1 MLERAFQ
8 PAHTGVYDFMAR
20 YIFITGG
27 VVSSLGKGLA
37 SAALGALLQA
47 RGYTVRLRKL
57 DPYLNVDPG
66 TMSPFEHG
74 EVFVTDDGAET
85 DLDLG
90 HYERFT
96 GVAARKTDSVSSGR
110 IYSTVLEKER
120 RGDYLGKTIQVIPHV
135 TNEIKEFIAI
145 GDDEVDFMLC
155 EIGGTVGD
163 IEGLPFFEAIR
174 QFGQDRPRGECIFM
188 HLTLLPFVKAS
199 GELKTKPTQHSVKE
213 LRSIGLA
220 PDILVCRSEGPI
232 PEKEREK
239 LALFCNVR
247 PDSVIAA
254 QDLSTIYDAPLAYH
268 REGMDQAVLDA
279 FQISP
284 APKPDLSRWEDV
296 SDRIHNPE
304 GEVRVAIVGKY
315 TQLED
320 AYKSIAEALTHG
332 GMANRVKVRAE
343 WIDAETFDRED
354 PAPYLEGFHAIL
366 VPGGF
371 GERGTEGKI
380 KAAEFA
386 RTRKIPYLGICLG
399 MQMAV
404 VEAARNL
411 ADMPNAGSE
420 EFDHEAG
427 KKRFEPVVYH
437 LKEWV
442 QGNYKVTRKSD
453 DDKGGTMRLGAYNA
467 VLSEGSRVAQAYGTC
482 NIEERHRHRYEVDIK
497 YREQLE
503 AKGLIF
509 SGMSPDGKLPEI
521 VEVKDHPWYIGV
533 QFHPEL
539 KSKPF
544 APHPLFRDF
553 VRAAKDVSRL
563 V

>member
-1 MLERAFQ
+1 
-8 PAHTGVYDFMAR
+8 
-20 YIFITGG
+20 
-27 VVSSLGKGLA
+27 
-37 SAALGALLQA
+37 LGALLQA

-96 GVAARKTDSVSSGR
+96 GVAARMTDSVSSGR

-135 TNEIKEFIAI
+135 TNEIKDFIRI

-174 QFGQDRPRGECIFM
+174 QFIHERPRGECILV
-188 HLTLLPFVKAS
+188 HLTLLPFLAAS

-220 PDILVCRSEGPI
+220 PDILLCRSEHEI
-232 PEKEREK
+232 PEKEKAK

-247 PDSVIAA
+247 EDSVISAL
-254 QDLSTIYDAPLAYH
+254 DLKSIYEAPLAYH
-268 REGMDQAVLDA
+268 NVGLDRAVLDA
-279 FQISP
+279 FGISP
-284 APKPDLSRWEDV
+284 APNPKLQTWQEVADRVYNPD
-296 SDRIHNPE
+296 

-332 GMANRVKVRAE
+332 GMSNRVKVRAE
-343 WIDAETFDRED
+343 WIDSEIFERED
-354 PAPYLEGFHAIL
+354 PAPHLERFHAIL

-386 RTRKIPYLGICLG
+386 RTRNVPYFGICLG

-404 VEAARNL
+404 VEAARHL
-411 ADMPNAGSE
+411 ADLKDAGSE
-420 EFDHEAG
+420 EFDGIDGA
-427 KKRFEPVVYH
+427 KKFTHVVYH

-442 QGNYKVTRKSD
+442 EGNRTYQREVT

-467 VLSEGSRVAQAYGTC
+467 TLKEGSQVAAIYGSAA
-482 NIEERHRHRYEVDIK
+482 ISERHRHRYEVDTK
-497 YREQLE
+497 FRELLE
-503 AKGLIF
+503 EKGLVF

-521 VEVKDHPWYIGV
+521 VELPGHPWYIGV

-544 APHPLFRDF
+544 EPHPLFADF
-553 VRAAKDVSRL
+553 IRAAMEQSRL

>member
-1 MLERAFQ
+1 
-8 PAHTGVYDFMAR
+8 MAR

-47 RGYTVRLRKL
+47 RGYSVRLRKL

-96 GVAARKTDSVSSGR
+96 GVAARTTDSVSSGR

-135 TNEIKEFIAI
+135 TNEIKDFMKI
-145 GDDEVDFMLC
+145 GEDEVDFMLC

-174 QFGQDRPRGECIFM
+174 QFSQDKPRGQCIFM

-213 LRSIGLA
+213 LRSIGIA
-220 PDILVCRSEGPI
+220 PDILVCRSEGDI

-254 QDLSTIYDAPLAYH
+254 KDLKSIYEAPLAYH
-268 REGMDQAVLDA
+268 REGLDQAVLDA
-279 FQISP
+279 FGISP
-284 APKPDLSRWEDV
+284 APKSDLSRWEDV
-296 SDRIHNPE
+296 ADRIYNPE
-304 GEVRVAIVGKY
+304 GEVKIAIVGKY

-332 GMANRVKVRAE
+332 GMANRVKVNIE
-343 WIDAETFDRED
+343 WVDAEVFETED
-354 PAPYLEGFHAIL
+354 PVSRLHGFNAIL

-380 KAAEFA
+380 KAAQFA
-386 RTRKIPYLGICLG
+386 RENKVPYLGICLG

-404 VEAARNL
+404 IEAARNVAGL
-411 ADMPNAGSE
+411 TDAGSE

-442 QGNYKVTRKSD
+442 QGNQTVERSVG
-453 DDKGGTMRLGAYNA
+453 DDKGGTMRLGAYSA
-467 VLSEGSRVAQAYGTC
+467 TLAEGSKVAEVYGTYD
-482 NIEERHRHRYEVDIK
+482 IEERHRHRYEVAIK
-497 YREQLE
+497 YRDKLE
-503 AKGLIF
+503 NAGLRF
-509 SGMSPDGKLPEI
+509 SGMSPDGSLPEI
-521 VEVKDHPWYIGV
+521 VEWSDHPWFIGV

-544 APHPLFRDF
+544 EPHPLFKDF
-553 VRAAKDVSRL
+553 VRAAKQDERL

>member
-1 MLERAFQ
+1 
-8 PAHTGVYDFMAR
+8 MAR
-20 YIFITGG
+20 YVFITGG

-96 GVAARKTDSVSSGR
+96 GVSARNTDSISSGR
-110 IYSTVLEKER
+110 VYTNVLEKER

-135 TNEIKEFIAI
+135 TNEIKDFIDI

-174 QFGQDRPRGECIFM
+174 QFSQDKPRGQCVFM
-188 HLTLLPFVKAS
+188 HLTLLPYLAAS

-213 LRSIGLA
+213 LRTIGLQ
-220 PDILVCRSEGPI
+220 PDVLVCRSEQPI
-232 PEKEREK
+232 PVKEREK
-239 LALFCNVR
+239 IALFCNVR
-247 PDSVIAA
+247 KESVIAA
-254 QDLSTIYDAPLAYH
+254 PDLKSIYEAPLAYH
-268 REGMDQAVLDA
+268 REGLDQAVLDA
-279 FQISP
+279 FGITD
-284 APKPDLSRWEDV
+284 APKPELSVWNDV
-296 SDRIHNPE
+296 ADRVFNPE
-304 GEVRVAIVGKY
+304 GEVKIAIVGKY
-315 TQLED
+315 VQLED

-332 GMANRVKVRAE
+332 GMANRVKVKIE
-343 WIDAETFDRED
+343 WVDAETFEKED
-354 PAPYLEGFHAIL
+354 AAPHLEGFHAIL

-380 KAAEFA
+380 KAAQFA
-386 RTRKIPYLGICLG
+386 RERKIPYLGICLG
-399 MQMAV
+399 MQLAV
-404 VEAARNL
+404 IEAARNL
-411 ADMPNAGSE
+411 AGIETAGSE
-420 EFDHEAG
+420 EFDHETG
-427 KKRFEPVVYH
+427 SKRFEPIVYH

-442 QGNYKVTRKSD
+442 QGNHKVRRSET
-453 DDKGGTMRLGAYNA
+453 DDKGGTMRLGAYSA
-467 VLSEGSRVAQAYGTC
+467 TLKEGSRVAQAYGATE
-482 NIEERHRHRYEVDIK
+482 IEERHRHRYEVDTK

-503 AKGLIF
+503 DCGLIF
-509 SGMSPDGKLPEI
+509 SGMSPDGRLPEI

-544 APHPLFRDF
+544 EPAPLFKDF
-553 VRAAKDVSRL
+553 IRAAKENSRL

>member
-1 MLERAFQ
+1 
-8 PAHTGVYDFMAR
+8 
-20 YIFITGG
+20 
-27 VVSSLGKGLA
+27 
-37 SAALGALLQA
+37 
-47 RGYTVRLRKL
+47 
-57 DPYLNVDPG
+57 
-66 TMSPFEHG
+66 
-74 EVFVTDDGAET
+74 
-85 DLDLG
+85 
-90 HYERFT
+90 
-96 GVAARKTDSVSSGR
+96 
-110 IYSTVLEKER
+110 
-120 RGDYLGKTIQVIPHV
+120 
-135 TNEIKEFIAI
+135 
-145 GDDEVDFMLC
+145 
-155 EIGGTVGD
+155 
-163 IEGLPFFEAIR
+163 
-174 QFGQDRPRGECIFM
+174 M
-188 HLTLLPFVKAS
+188 HLTLLPYIKAS

-232 PEKEREK
+232 PVKEREK

-247 PDSVIAA
+247 PDAVIAA

-268 REGMDQAVLDA
+268 REGLDQAVLDA
-279 FQISP
+279 FQIAP

-343 WIDAETFDRED
+343 WIDAEIFDSED
-354 PAPYLEGFHAIL
+354 PAPHLEGFHAIL

-404 VEAARNL
+404 IEAARNL
-411 ADMPNAGSE
+411 AGLAKAGSE

-427 KKRFEPVVYH
+427 QKRFEPIVYH

-442 QGNYKVTRKSD
+442 QGNYKVTRKAN
-453 DDKGGTMRLGAYNA
+453 DDKGGTMRLGAYDA
-467 VLSEGSRVAQAYGTC
+467 VLAEGSRVAEAYGTTT
-482 NIEERHRHRYEVDIK
+482 IEERHRHRYEVDIK
-497 YREQLE
+497 YRDKLE
-503 AKGLIF
+503 KCGLMF
-509 SGMSPDGKLPEI
+509 SGLSPDGKLPEI
-521 VEVKDHPWYIGV
+521 VEIKDHPWYIGV

>member
-1 MLERAFQ
+1 
-8 PAHTGVYDFMAR
+8 MAR
-20 YIFITGG
+20 YVFITGG

-74 EVFVTDDGAET
+74 EVYVTDDGAET

-110 IYSTVLEKER
+110 IYSNVLEKER

-135 TNEIKEFIAI
+135 TNEIKEWTAI

-174 QFGQDRPRGECIFM
+174 QFGQERPRGECIYV
-188 HLTLLPFVKAS
+188 HLTLLPYVAAS

-213 LRSIGLA
+213 LRSIGIA
-220 PDILVCRSEGPI
+220 PDVLVCRTERPI
-232 PEKEREK
+232 PEKEIQK
-239 LALFCNVR
+239 IALFCNVR
-247 PDSVIAA
+247 ENAVIPAH
-254 QDLSTIYDAPLAYH
+254 DLISIYEAPLAYH
-268 REGMDQAVLDA
+268 AVGLDQAVLDA
-279 FQISP
+279 FGISP
-284 APKPDLSRWEDV
+284 APRPDLTRWNNVVDAV
-296 SDRIHNPE
+296 HNPD
-304 GEVRVAIVGKY
+304 GEVNIAIVGKY

-332 GMANRVKVRAE
+332 GIANRVKVKSQWLDSE
-343 WIDAETFDRED
+343 IFERED
-354 PAPYLEGFHAIL
+354 PAPYLENFDGIL

-371 GERGTEGKI
+371 GERGTEGMI
-380 KAAEFA
+380 HAAEFA
-386 RTRKIPYLGICLG
+386 RLRNVPYFGICLG

-404 VEAARNL
+404 IEATRNL
-411 ADMPNAGSE
+411 MGVARAGSE
-420 EFDHEAG
+420 EFDHEAEKKG
-427 KKRFEPVVYH
+427 GQKRFEPVVYH
-437 LKEWV
+437 LKEWLE
-442 QGNYKVTRKSD
+442 GNRTIKREVT

-467 VLSEGSRVAQAYGTC
+467 TLAEGSQVSKIYGGQA
-482 NIEERHRHRYEVDIK
+482 ISERHRHRYEVALS
-497 YREQLE
+497 YREKLE
-503 AKGLIF
+503 GVGLKF
-509 SGMSPDGKLPEI
+509 SGMSPDGRLPEI
-521 VEVKDHPWYIGV
+521 VEIPGHPWFVGV

-544 APHPLFRDF
+544 QPHPLFADF
-553 VRAAKDVSRL
+553 VRAALEQGRL

>member
-1 MLERAFQ
+1 
-8 PAHTGVYDFMAR
+8 MAR

-47 RGYTVRLRKL
+47 RGYSVRLRKL

-96 GVAARKTDSVSSGR
+96 GVAARNTDSVSSGR

-120 RGDYLGKTIQVIPHV
+120 RGDYLGKTIQVVPHV
-135 TNEIKEFIAI
+135 TNQIKEFLDI

-174 QFGQDRPRGECIFM
+174 QYSHDRPRGQCIFM
-188 HLTLLPFVKAS
+188 HLTLLPYLAAS

-213 LRSIGLA
+213 LQSIGIA
-220 PDILVCRSEGPI
+220 PDVLVCRSEHPI

-239 LALFCNVR
+239 IALFCNVR
-247 PDSVIAA
+247 KEHVVAA
-254 QDLSTIYDAPLAYH
+254 YDLKSIYEAPLAYH
-268 REGMDQAVLDA
+268 EQGLDQAVLDA
-279 FQISP
+279 FQIAP
-284 APKPDLSRWEDV
+284 APKPDLSRWRDV
-296 SDRIHNPE
+296 YDRVHNPE
-304 GEVRVAIVGKY
+304 GEVKIAIVGKY
-315 TQLED
+315 VQLED
-320 AYKSIAEALTHG
+320 AYKSFKEALTHG
-332 GMANRVKVRAE
+332 GMSNRVKVKVE
-343 WIDAETFDRED
+343 WVDAEIFDSED
-354 PAPYLEGFHAIL
+354 AAPHLEGYHAIL

-380 KAAEFA
+380 KAAQFA
-386 RTRKIPYLGICLG
+386 RERKIPYFGICLG

-404 VEAARNL
+404 IEAARNV
-411 ADMPNAGSE
+411 AGIPSAGSE
-420 EFDHEAG
+420 EFDHESG
-427 KKRFEPVVYH
+427 EKRFEPVVYH
-437 LKEWV
+437 LKEWI
-442 QGNYKVTRKSD
+442 QGNHMVARKTD
-453 DDKGGTMRLGAYNA
+453 DDKGGTMRLGSYSAILA
-467 VLSEGSRVAQAYGTC
+467 EGSKVAGIYGCTS
-482 NIEERHRHRYEVDIK
+482 IEERHRHRYEVDTK
-497 YREQLE
+497 YRSVLE
-503 AKGLIF
+503 EKGLVF

-521 VEVKDHPWYIGV
+521 VEWTDHPWFIGV

-544 APHPLFRDF
+544 APHPLFADF
-553 VRAAKDVSRL
+553 VRAAVEVSRL

>member
-1 MLERAFQ
+1 
-8 PAHTGVYDFMAR
+8 MAR

-47 RGYTVRLRKL
+47 RGFSVRLRKL

-96 GVAARKTDSVSSGR
+96 GVSARKTDSVSSGR

-135 TNEIKEFIAI
+135 TNEIKDFLAI
-145 GDDEVDFMLC
+145 GEDEVDFMLC

-174 QFGQDRPRGECIFM
+174 QFSHDRPRGQCIFM
-188 HLTLLPFVKAS
+188 HLTLLPYLAAS

-213 LRSIGLA
+213 LQSIGIA
-220 PDILVCRSEGPI
+220 PDILVCRSEQPI

-239 LALFCNVR
+239 IALFCNVR
-247 PDSVIAA
+247 KEAVVAA
-254 QDLSTIYDAPLAYH
+254 YDLKSIYEAPLAYH
-268 REGMDQAVLDA
+268 AQGLDQAVLDA
-279 FQISP
+279 FEISP
-284 APKPDLSRWEDV
+284 APRPDLTVWKDV
-296 SDRIHNPE
+296 YDRIHNPE
-304 GEVRVAIVGKY
+304 GEVKIAIVGKY

-320 AYKSIAEALTHG
+320 AYKSIKEALVHG
-332 GMANRVKVRAE
+332 GMANRVRVLIE
-343 WIDAETFDRED
+343 WVDSEIFERED
-354 PAPYLEGFHAIL
+354 PAPHLEGFHAIL

-371 GERGTEGKI
+371 GERGTEGML
-380 KAAEFA
+380 KAAQYA
-386 RTRKIPYLGICLG
+386 REHKVPYLGICLG
-399 MQMAV
+399 MQLSV
-404 VEAARNL
+404 IEALRNV
-411 ADMPNAGSE
+411 AGVTTAGSE

-442 QGNYKVTRKSD
+442 QGNHKVERRVG
-453 DDKGGTMRLGAYNA
+453 DDKGGTMRLGSYDATLKA
-467 VLSEGSRVAQAYGTC
+467 GSKVAEVYGTTA
-482 NIEERHRHRYEVDIK
+482 IDERHRHRYEVDIA

-503 AKGLIF
+503 TAGLCF

-521 VEVKDHPWYIGV
+521 VEWSDHPWFIGV

-544 APHPLFRDF
+544 KPHPLFEGF
-553 VRAAKDVSRL
+553 VKAAKDMSRL